1 MLLWTLKICLLVYLG
16 FGLYLYAAQR
26 SFMYLPVA
34 ENHAKD
40 IRFEILHS
48 AGERIKVWTFGPPQ
62 DSAILYFGGNA
73 EDVYHNVPDFQRT
86 LPAHRV
92 YLVNYRGYGGSSG
105 APTQQALFADALNI
119 YDELRQRHARVSVIG
134 RSLGSGVATYLA
146 SQRPVERLILATPH
160 DSALAIAQRM
170 YPIYPVSFLL
180 KDKYESVEYAPRIT
194 SPTLIL
200 TAEHD
205 HIIPLQYSLRLAQ
218 AFAPQLVKQVSIE
231 NAGHNGLSGY
241 PRYWDEIERF
251 LATNQASAS
260 DRSDDAGH

>member
-1 MLLWTLKICLLVYLG
+1 MLLWTLKICLLIYLG

-73 EDVYHNVPDFQRT
+73 EDVYHNVADFQRI
-86 LPAHRV
+86 LPAHCV

-105 APTQQALFADALNI
+105 APTEDALFADALNI
-119 YDELRQRHARVSVIG
+119 YDELVRRHTRISVIG
-134 RSLGSGVATYLA
+134 RSLGSGIAVYLA
-146 SQRPVERLILATPH
+146 SQRPVERLVLATPH
-160 DSALAIAQRM
+160 DSALAVAQRM
-170 YPIYPVSFLL
+170 YPIYPVSLLL
-180 KDKYESVEYAPRIT
+180 KDKYESVAYAPNIT
-194 SPTLIL
+194 AKTLIV

-205 HIIPLQYSLRLAQ
+205 HIIPLQHAIRLEK
-218 AFAPQLVKQVSIE
+218 AFAPDLVKRVSID

-241 PRYWDEIERF
+241 PRYWDAIGRF
-251 LATNQASAS
+251 LSTGQVAGDRLDSA
-260 DRSDDAGH
+260 GY